1 MILYRIDEEGRDF
14 VRYNRGMNDESG
26 TAFCEDCAADA
37 LESGVFT
44 TGCEE

>member
-14 VRYNRGMNDESG
+14 AG